1 MPAADPTLEA
11 RLLEVEEKLELLLR
25 TDPEERRRLS
35 WQKLGDVAAEI
46 SSSLG
51 GAGSWKRLSKAAA
64 EIAGPE
70 GEPEAPCPQCGQL
83 PGRQSGE
90 YPCAAC
96 GEPTLHDPEG
106 PEGEP
111 PPGTGGN
118 E

>member
-11 RLLEVEEKLELLLR
+11 RLSKAEAEIVTLKAEGELLAKAVADLQAAGPALLREQARLWLEL
-25 TDPEERRRLS
+25 
-35 WQKLGDVAAEI
+35 
-46 SSSLG
+46 
-51 GAGSWKRLSKAAA
+51 
-64 EIAGPE
+64 AGPE
-70 GEPEAPCPQCGQL
+70 GEPVAPCPQCGQL
-83 PGRQSGE
+83 PGQQSGE
-90 YPCAAC
+90 YPCSAC

>member
-35 WQKLGDVAAEI
+35 FQRLSDVAAEI

-64 EIAGPE
+64 EIAGP
-70 GEPEAPCPQCGQL
+70 GEPVAPCPQCGQL

-96 GEPTLHDPEG
+96 GEPTVHDPE
-106 PEGEP
+106 PA
-111 PPGTGGN
+111 PGSGGN